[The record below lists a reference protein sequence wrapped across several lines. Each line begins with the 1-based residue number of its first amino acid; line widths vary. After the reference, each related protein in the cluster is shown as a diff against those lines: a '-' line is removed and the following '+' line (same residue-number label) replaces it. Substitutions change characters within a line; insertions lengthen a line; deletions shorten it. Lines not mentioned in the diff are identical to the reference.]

1 MSDRNWEAE
10 LAKIDKQ
17 LASVSDEALLAES
30 KAAAAPR
37 AAGRLQ
43 AAGAAAPPRSSGSAP
58 ASASA
63 LPLAQGRGAWRG
75 WVSVT
80 IAIGA
85 AAGLPFW
92 PWPATCG
99 APLLGYTAATGAVAV
114 LGVWS
119 AVGSWRHRLGLA
131 HVTSLLVVV
140 WGLSLGAR
148 EVLPRIGYAK
158 PTAERGANWSCPAPS
173 ETPSGPPSAVPAT
186 R

>member
-30 KAAAAPR
+30 KAATAPR
-37 AAGRLQ
+37 AAARLQ
-43 AAGAAAPPRSSGSAP
+43 AAGTAAPARSSGSA
-58 ASASA
+58 SASA
-63 LPLAQGRGAWRG
+63 AASPLAQGRGAWRG

-92 PWPATCG
+92 PWPAACG
-99 APLLGYTAATGAVAV
+99 APLIGYTAATGAVAV

-148 EVLPRIGYAK
+148 EVLPRIGYAT
-158 PTAERGANWSCPAPS
+158 PTAERGATWSCPAPS

>member
-37 AAGRLQ
+37 AGARLQ
-43 AAGAAAPPRSSGSAP
+43 AAGAAAPPRSSGPAP
-58 ASASA
+58 A
-63 LPLAQGRGAWRG
+63 LPLGQGRGAWRG